1 MTIQLHPNAFDP
13 WQELV
18 AYQNTQVRGMGATA
32 VFVGTMRD
40 INEGDEVTA
49 MYLEHYPGMTEQAL
63 RQLADDAMQRSQ
75 ILDILI
81 QHRTGDILPGDPI
94 VLVAVWSEH
103 RKAAFETCRDVM
115 EQLKSTVPFWK
126 REILNNG
133 TARWVSK
140 NTSGY

>member
-1 MTIQLHPNAFDP
+1 
-13 WQELV
+13 
-18 AYQNTQVRGMGATA
+18 
-32 VFVGTMRD
+32 
-40 INEGDEVTA
+40 
-49 MYLEHYPGMTEQAL
+49 
-63 RQLADDAMQRSQ
+63 MQRSQ

-133 TARWVSK
+133 ATRWVSK
-140 NTSGY
+140 NTCGY